1 MFYNYIDEKFITN
14 LLKKKKIENC
24 NKILS
29 EIEKSVKDIVAI
41 KIKEYQ
47 NKNRIKKKWWNKNK
61 I

>member
-24 NKILS
+24 NEILN
-29 EIEKSVKDIVAI
+29 EIEKSVKDIVAT

-47 NKNRIKKKWWNKNK
+47 NKNRIKKMMKQK
-61 I
+61 

>member
-47 NKNRIKKKWWNKNK
+47 NKNRIKKMMKQK
-61 I
+61 